1 MSKPKAR
8 YFFCNIC
15 GYGVQDL
22 FEGNYKGENEVL
34 VYEKGK
40 EWNYCPNCGAK
51 NGKEKQMIKLKG
63 VDETILVD
71 LVRVILES
79 GYRPVIDFAT
89 ERDVPFS
96 EGLYD
101 VAIITNGA
109 EQ

>member
-1 MSKPKAR
+1 
-8 YFFCNIC
+8 
-15 GYGVQDL
+15 
-22 FEGNYKGENEVL
+22 
-34 VYEKGK
+34 
-40 EWNYCPNCGAK
+40 
-51 NGKEKQMIKLKG
+51 MIKLKG

-89 ERDVPFS
+89 ERDVPVILEKGYSPVIDFRTERNVPFS

-109 EQ
+109 DR

>member
-1 MSKPKAR
+1 
-8 YFFCNIC
+8 
-15 GYGVQDL
+15 
-22 FEGNYKGENEVL
+22 
-34 VYEKGK
+34 
-40 EWNYCPNCGAK
+40 
-51 NGKEKQMIKLKG
+51 MIKLRG
-63 VDETILVD
+63 VDETILVALID
-71 LVRVILES
+71 VILNS